1 MILNTDNTRLS
12 TVYVDG
18 CRIKQAKNCDTEK
31 GTVGFYNHELSSLN
45 IECVCIAKESIV
57 LGCIETGKC
66 TVVYGMVPQKLMQNE
81 KYPIYVLA
89 IDFIDDNSAIKKSK
103 LCKYEDLCYDINKV
117 LR

>member
-18 CRIKQAKNCDTEK
+18 CIIKQAENCDTEK
-31 GTVGFYNHELSSLN
+31 GTVGFYSHELSSLN
-45 IECVCIAKESIV
+45 IECFCIAKESIV
-57 LGCIETGKC
+57 LEDIETGKC
-66 TVVYGMVPQKLMQNE
+66 TVVYGRVPQKPMQNG

-89 IDFIDDNSAIKKSK
+89 INFIDDNSAINKSK